1 MSKKIVLVTGVAG
14 LLGSRLADWIINNTD
29 YKVVGV
35 DDLSGGYIENI
46 PKGVKFYKFDLKSL
60 NRVDK
65 LFKKYQPDIVY
76 HFAAYAA
83 EGLSPFIRK
92 YNYENNLI
100 ASTNLITCS
109 IKHDVNRFVFAS
121 SMSVYGNKYEP
132 PFHEDLQQSPIDPYA
147 VAKYG
152 VEMDLKIAYEQHGL
166 KYTIV
171 RPHNFYGQNQNIWD
185 KYRNVLGIWMYQ
197 IMNDMQPTIFGDG
210 EQVRAF
216 SYVDDSIIPFWNA
229 SQRDECIDE
238 IINLGGIKEYTI
250 NEACQT
256 LIKVTGTDLKPKYL
270 EGRHEAK
277 HAWSTWEKSVELL
290 DFDHKIDLEE
300 GLTKMWEWAQTQPMR
315 ERFFWGEYELDK
327 GIYEF
332 WKTEEK

>member
-332 WKTEEK
+332 WKTE

>member
-1 MSKKIVLVTGVAG
+1 MSEKIVIITGVAG
-14 LLGSRLADWIINNTD
+14 LLGSRLAEWVINNTE
-29 YKVVGV
+29 YKVIGV
-35 DDLSGGYIENI
+35 DDLSGGYVENI

-60 NRVDK
+60 SRIDR
-65 LFKKYQPDIVY
+65 LFKKYNPEIVY

-109 IKHDVNRFVFAS
+109 IKYDVNRFVFAS
-121 SMSVYGNKYEP
+121 SMSVYGDKYKP
-132 PFHEDLQQSPIDPYA
+132 PFHEDLQQCPIDPYG
-147 VAKYG
+147 VAKFS
-152 VEMDLKIAYEQHGL
+152 VEQDLKIAHEQHGL

-197 IMNDMQPTIFGDG
+197 IMNGMQPTIFGDG

-229 SQRDECIDE
+229 SQRDECIDQ
-238 IINLGGIKEYTI
+238 IINLGGIKDYTI
-250 NEACQT
+250 NEACNT

-277 HAWSTWEKSVELL
+277 HAWSTWEKSIELL
-290 DFDHKIDLEE
+290 DFEHKIDLEE
-300 GLTKMWEWAQTQPMR
+300 GLTKMWNWAQSQPMR

-332 WKTEEK
+332 WKTEEN